1 MGASEDF
8 PGPERGDWL
17 WSRYFKWSV
26 YVRQILL
33 IVFGLVYSVPQTE
46 KCTNRKMDG
55 NLKTLLK
62 DPQMIC
68 FLISCFLDCLG
79 SYSVFAYTSVMP
91 EYYIYNLTNVVFK
104 ENAISL
110 GLDSKTSSWIF
121 SGLGVGGF
129 VGRIAGGHICD
140 LVRSK
145 LDDRKV
151 IFVLI
156 IGKIFASMGKSYIF

>member
-8 PGPERGDWL
+8 PGPEWGDRL

-26 YVRQILL
+26 YVRLILL

-91 EYYIYNLTNVVFK
+91 E
-104 ENAISL
+104 
-110 GLDSKTSSWIF
+110 
-121 SGLGVGGF
+121 
-129 VGRIAGGHICD
+129 
-140 LVRSK
+140 
-145 LDDRKV
+145 
-151 IFVLI
+151 
-156 IGKIFASMGKSYIF
+156 

>member
-8 PGPERGDWL
+8 PGLERGDWL

-91 EYYIYNLTNVVFK
+91 EYYIYKTNVVFK